1 MAAAAAQKRG
11 ELVATVDVDLGD
23 RSYPIYIGTGLLDNA
38 ELLQRHVRG
47 DRALV
52 VSNETVAPL
61 YLERCAAALSEG
73 SGTQVDA
80 VAFPDG
86 EEHKDLATLMMAW
99 DKAMECRLGRDA
111 TFVALGGGVVGD
123 MTGFAASAYQRGVDF
138 VQVPTTLMA
147 MVDSSV
153 GGKTGVNHPLGKN
166 MIGAFYQPQCVLID
180 TETLASLPQR
190 ELASGVAEVVK
201 YGLIWDAELFV
212 WLEEN
217 VDAILAKDAAALA
230 HVVKR
235 SCEIKAA
242 IVAED
247 EKEAGLRATL
257 NLGHTFGH
265 AVETGVGY
273 GEWLHGEAVSAGM
286 CMAAKMSADMGW
298 CDASIFERTEALLR
312 RIGTPVDVSGTGMTK
327 DEFIKYMSVDKKN
340 KGGQIRLIL
349 LKGELG
355 KCVFTGDY
363 PREALEDVLEHYCAS
378 N

>member
-1 MAAAAAQKRG
+1 MTLTRA
-11 ELVATVDVDLGD
+11 
-23 RSYPIYIGTGLLDNA
+23 
-38 ELLQRHVRG
+38 
-47 DRALV
+47 RALH
-52 VSNETVAPL
+52 SL
-61 YLERCAAALSEG
+61 RCRS
-73 SGTQVDA
+73 TQ
-80 VAFPDG
+80 
-86 EEHKDLATLMMAW
+86 
-99 DKAMECRLGRDA
+99 
-111 TFVALGGGVVGD
+111 
-123 MTGFAASAYQRGVDF
+123 
-138 VQVPTTLMA
+138 
-147 MVDSSV
+147 
-153 GGKTGVNHPLGKN
+153 
-166 MIGAFYQPQCVLID
+166 
-180 TETLASLPQR
+180 
-190 ELASGVAEVVK
+190 
-201 YGLIWDAELFV
+201 
-212 WLEEN
+212 
-217 VDAILAKDAAALA
+217 
-230 HVVKR
+230 
-235 SCEIKAA
+235 AA

-327 DEFIKYMSVDKKN
+327 DEFIKCMSVDKKN